1 MKVIRLGKGKADD
14 SYTIHG
20 EGQGQGQGRGLSLTT
35 FITCINDIINVLR
48 NNKLRNL
55 EDHFRIFCLFV

>member
-1 MKVIRLGKGKADD
+1 MKVIRLVSSKNIGEGKADD

-20 EGQGQGQGRGLSLTT
+20 EQGQGLSLTT
-35 FITCINDIINVLR
+35 FITCINDSINVLR

-55 EDHFRIFCLFV
+55 